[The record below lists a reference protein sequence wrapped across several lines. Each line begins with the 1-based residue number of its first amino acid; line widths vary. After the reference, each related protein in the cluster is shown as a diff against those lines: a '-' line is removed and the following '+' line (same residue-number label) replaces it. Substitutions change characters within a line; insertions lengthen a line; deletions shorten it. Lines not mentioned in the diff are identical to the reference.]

1 MKVIGGAMR
10 RVRTGIYGLDELIQG
25 GFPQGRSILVSGTC
39 GSGKTTFGI
48 QYLYMGAEVYGEP
61 GIYVTLD
68 ERPNLIREDCLNFGW
83 DLRKLEA
90 QNMLQIIDGT
100 VARLGFPTE
109 EEFTLPS
116 TALDVDKLLL
126 EILAAIKRFGA
137 KRIVIDSLAALGL
150 SLRSEDEIRKA
161 MLKISYL
168 LGKAGITSV
177 LISEISEEK
186 KYSKYGIEEF
196 LVDGVIILH
205 YLGVGGSTTRALQI
219 LKMRG
224 TKHSEYLHPMEIT
237 DKGIVVKKV
246 EETEI

>member
-1 MKVIGGAMR
+1 MR
-10 RVRTGIYGLDELIQG
+10 RIRTGIYGLDELIEG
-25 GFPQGRSILVSGTC
+25 GFPQGRSVLVSGSC

-83 DLRKLEA
+83 DLRKLEE

-116 TALDVDKLLL
+116 TVIDIDKLLL

-137 KRIVIDSLAALGL
+137 KRIVIDSLPALGL
-150 SLRSEDEIRKA
+150 SLKSEDEIRKA
-161 MLKISYL
+161 MLKLSYL
-168 LGKAGITSV
+168 LGKAGITAV
-177 LISEISEEK
+177 LISERSEDK
-186 KYSKYGIEEF
+186 KFSKYGIEEY
-196 LVDGVIILH
+196 LVDGVIVLH
-205 YLGVGGSTTRALQI
+205 YLGVGSTTTRALQI
-219 LKMRG
+219 VKMRG
-224 TKHSEYLHPMEIT
+224 TKHSEYLHPLEIT
-237 DKGIVVKKV
+237 DRGIVIKKV
-246 EETEI
+246 EETEL

>member
-1 MKVIGGAMR
+1 MR
-10 RVRTGIYGLDELIQG
+10 RIRTGIYGLDELIEG
-25 GFPQGRSILVSGTC
+25 GFPQGRSVLVSGGC

-83 DLRKLEA
+83 DLRKLEE

-116 TALDVDKLLL
+116 TVIDVDKLLL

-137 KRIVIDSLAALGL
+137 KRIVIDSLPALGL
-150 SLRSEDEIRKA
+150 SLKSEDEIRKA

-168 LGKAGITSV
+168 LGKAGITAV
-177 LISEISEEK
+177 LISETGENK
-186 KYSKYGIEEF
+186 RFSKYGVEEY
-196 LVDGVIILH
+196 LVDGVIVLH
-205 YLGVGGSTTRALQI
+205 YLGVGSTTTRALQVV
-219 LKMRG
+219 KMRG
-224 TKHSEYLHPMEIT
+224 TKHSEYLHPLEIT
-237 DKGIVVKKV
+237 DRGIVIKKV
-246 EETEI
+246 EETEL